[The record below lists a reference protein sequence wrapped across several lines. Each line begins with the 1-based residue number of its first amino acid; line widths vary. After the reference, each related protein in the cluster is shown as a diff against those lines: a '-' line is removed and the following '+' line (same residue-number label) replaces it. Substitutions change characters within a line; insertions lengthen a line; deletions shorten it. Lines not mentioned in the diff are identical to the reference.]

1 MWYATGFFLQNID
14 GKKLLE
20 LTRDQI
26 VNLTGMK
33 VSASLKI
40 SEMIQQLK
48 TRVDKL

>member
-1 MWYATGFFLQNID
+1 MTGFFLQNID

-20 LTRDQI
+20 LTREQI